1 MSKAGITAA
10 VPIVKRRVRG
20 REIPDR
26 RRPVCGET
34 VEHCG
39 NSFLVRS

>member
-10 VPIVKRRVRG
+10 VPIVKRRVRV
-20 REIPDR
+20 EIPDR